1 MPKVTISISS
11 AVVER
16 VTVVPDPTS
25 AAVVK
30 PATPVGVNV
39 MLVPIPVA
47 PVVLP
52 VPVEF

>member
-1 MPKVTISISS
+1 MSS

-16 VTVVPDPTS
+16 DTVVPEPTS
-25 AAVVK
+25 PSVLK

-47 PVVLP
+47 PVVLA
-52 VPVEF
+52 VPAPS